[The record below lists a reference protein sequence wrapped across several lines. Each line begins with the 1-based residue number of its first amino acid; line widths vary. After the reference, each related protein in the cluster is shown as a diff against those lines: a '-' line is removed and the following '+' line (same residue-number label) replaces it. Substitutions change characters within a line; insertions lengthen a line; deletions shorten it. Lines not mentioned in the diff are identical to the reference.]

1 MSELVKKGIEQA
13 QSDLRKE
20 SDEQLWQEGILRH
33 VPLVGSVY
41 NWFSPAQKVTFLDFH
56 IWNDYL
62 QYSPLQIQI
71 KGRTLSLNDGKMQTT
86 EEIYKAPPHENG
98 LPEKN
103 VSEHQNNDQSE
114 KAKEE
119 TTKETNDA
127 KITLEE

>member
-1 MSELVKKGIEQA
+1 
-13 QSDLRKE
+13 
-20 SDEQLWQEGILRH
+20 
-33 VPLVGSVY
+33 
-41 NWFSPAQKVTFLDFH
+41 
-56 IWNDYL
+56 
-62 QYSPLQIQI
+62 
-71 KGRTLSLNDGKMQTT
+71 MQTT

-98 LPEKN
+98 LPENN

>member
-1 MSELVKKGIEQA
+1 M
-13 QSDLRKE
+13 
-20 SDEQLWQEGILRH
+20 
-33 VPLVGSVY
+33 
-41 NWFSPAQKVTFLDFH
+41 NFF
-56 IWNDYL
+56 
-62 QYSPLQIQI
+62 QYPPFQIQI

-103 VSEHQNNDQSE
+103 VSEHQSNDQLE